1 MPETI
6 LKHTAKTA
14 LTLVLF
20 TIAFTTLMSYVYYL
34 TKAPIAASE
43 EAARK
48 ALFRQIVPE
57 NMYDNAI
64 LEDSIKVEPNE
75 LLGNKRAKT
84 VYRARINN
92 RPAAVI
98 LETIAPDGYS
108 GVIKLLIAIKYDGTI
123 SGVRVLAHKETPGLG
138 DYINIAKTEWITLFN
153 DESLKKTSS
162 NYWQVKKDGGKFDY
176 MAGATITPRAVI
188 KAVYKTLQY
197 FKMNK
202 EALFVATPIIEK
214 ETQEAT
220 QNGPV

>member
-1 MPETI
+1 MGNFGRHYSRSCNVYQVHFGFLFIIWYGVCGSVKEENYIDTER
-6 LKHTAKTA
+6 
-14 LTLVLF
+14 LT
-20 TIAFTTLMSYVYYL
+20 
-34 TKAPIAASE
+34 
-43 EAARK
+43 
-48 ALFRQIVPE
+48 
-57 NMYDNAI
+57 
-64 LEDSIKVEPNE
+64 
-75 LLGNKRAKT
+75 
-84 VYRARINN
+84 
-92 RPAAVI
+92 
-98 LETIAPDGYS
+98 
-108 GVIKLLIAIKYDGTI
+108 
-123 SGVRVLAHKETPGLG
+123 GLG